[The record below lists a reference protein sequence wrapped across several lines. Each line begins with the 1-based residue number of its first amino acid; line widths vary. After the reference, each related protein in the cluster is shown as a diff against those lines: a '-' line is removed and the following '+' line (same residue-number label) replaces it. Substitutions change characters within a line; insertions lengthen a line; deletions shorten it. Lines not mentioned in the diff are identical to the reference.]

1 MSKSFLDTFKD
12 KGDLFDE
19 EYDGYEHGTD
29 VHVAYGT
36 KISEVVTQK
45 HIALTS
51 EAPDS
56 DEDDYSEAEDYPSDT
71 NYHRFPIET
80 VKNLMPPEQYN
91 IISEAL
97 TFEHGPAPTN
107 EENVYMNGSC
117 HQKKSYKVI
126 IRVPPE
132 VFPSEVD
139 LIHWEWQKC
148 PNLLKASRIPNF
160 SFFILL
166 YLGTIS
172 RIVRKYQP
180 ALITSSKR
188 WWRPVQRSE
197 KFQLLEFDVQFTG
210 LTTKKLKDMPFRLY
224 AQLQVTSNIN
234 PSQFRLLCQGWSM
247 PFAIYSHSR
256 QYGYTPPDQCALCKK
271 PKTRV
276 VGTSSTST
284 SSSSTPEG
292 FKKKDGSRKFYLSKG
307 VHRYPAWRDKNHQK
321 QCEEVENVYMQPE
334 EIKNDVLKLL
344 GIFPIEVLPGDDISV
359 IVFGTKNV
367 NKLFIRLD
375 GEQSIVEF
383 TRFHHASNVFVGK
396 SPVLFSPADYMDE
409 QGKKK
414 FFIRKIGYSHPY
426 DEEEKEEMFE
436 IPESDTTFFLYKT
449 LEDIAPFLPCQ

>member
-12 KGDLFDE
+12 KDDLFDE

-36 KISEVVTQK
+36 KISEIVTQK
-45 HIALTS
+45 HIALTADAS
-51 EAPDS
+51 DS

-71 NYHRFPIET
+71 NYHRFPLET
-80 VKNLMPPEQYN
+80 VKNLMPPEQYD

-97 TFEHGPAPTN
+97 TFEHGPAPMN
-107 EENVYMNGSC
+107 EKNEYMNGSC
-117 HQKKSYKVI
+117 HQKKSYKVV

-132 VFPSEVD
+132 VFPSETD

-148 PNLLKASRIPNF
+148 PDLLKASRIPTF

-180 ALITSSKR
+180 ALVSSSKR

-197 KFQLLEFDVQFTG
+197 KVQLLDFDVQFTDI
-210 LTTKKLKDMPFRLY
+210 TTKKLKDIPFRVY
-224 AQLQVTSNIN
+224 AQLQVASNTS
-234 PSQFRLLCQGWSM
+234 PSQFRFLCQGWSV

-256 QYGYTPPDQCALCKK
+256 QYGYTRSTHCALCKK
-271 PKTRV
+271 RKKHV
-276 VGTSSTST
+276 VGT
-284 SSSSTPEG
+284 STPEG
-292 FKKKDGSRKFYLSKG
+292 FKKKDGSRQFYLSKG
-307 VHRYPAWRDKNHQK
+307 VYRYPAWRDRNHSK
-321 QCEEVENVYMQPE
+321 QHEKVEDVSMQPE
-334 EIKNDVLKLL
+334 EMLTLKEDVLKLL

-359 IVFGTKNV
+359 MVSDTKNV
-367 NKLFIRLD
+367 EKIFIRLD

-396 SPVLFSPADYMDE
+396 SPVLFSPADYMEE

-426 DEEEKEEMFE
+426 DEEEEKEEMIE
-436 IPESDTTFFLYKT
+436 IPESDTTYFFYKT
-449 LEDIAPFLPCQ
+449 LEDITQLLHCP